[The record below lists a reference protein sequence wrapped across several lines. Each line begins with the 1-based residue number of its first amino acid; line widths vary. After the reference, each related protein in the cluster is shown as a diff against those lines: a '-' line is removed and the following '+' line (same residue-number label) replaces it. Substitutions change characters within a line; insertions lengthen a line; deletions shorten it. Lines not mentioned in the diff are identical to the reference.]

1 MKLLFMRIINFKQ
14 FYGEQTVT
22 FSAEKDLNVTIFH
35 GLNGTGKTSLFTSI
49 NWCLYGTGDE
59 GTGELLNKQAFE
71 ESKDGSTIPVVVTI
85 GFRDKGI
92 EYIAER
98 VRYFTKRDNET
109 NFVRNE
115 FTLTQLDR
123 LGNTKVIPNPEG
135 KMDSILPKNVRE
147 YFFFDGEKMDD
158 LTKPGNSKIEEAI
171 KNIMRLPIIDKAEKH
186 LLGITREYR
195 SEIQRM
201 GDDRVDQLINIQ
213 NKLEEEIDQLKTQN
227 KNREQEIIKGNRQI
241 EEIESLLADSREV
254 GDLQVQRNSL
264 NSQIQRLEQ
273 QRGNLA
279 EAIFKLANLLFPIFL
294 TNKAAAT
301 LTLINSKVGQGK
313 IPSGIKEPFLQ
324 EILNKGICI
333 CGRPFEA
340 HSHAYDTLNELL
352 QQTQPNAFEDS
363 VLKLR
368 GEIST
373 ISRLTSERFSILSE
387 KSKEYNEKG
396 NEIEDLSRKVDE
408 LSRRI
413 GNSQEIDISALE
425 SKRAAF
431 VNSVKMLYQAVGQ
444 CEAKI
449 NQKQDQIVEI
459 IREREVEEKKQQ
471 ELVKLSMREKMA
483 RLSTEYMTSIR
494 ERFYE
499 ETRKQIESETKK
511 VFDTLA
517 WKTEQFNE
525 IRLDQD
531 FHLEVIDRWNKP
543 SREEMGAGERQIL
556 SLSFIAAMVRLSGE
570 EAPVIMDTPFARL
583 SGNHLKNVAN
593 KLPDLVPQLVLFV
606 TDQEWNDSSKAG
618 LEPRVGAQY
627 QLHFID
633 GCTTIEEVPFA

>member
-1 MKLLFMRIINFKQ
+1 MKLLYIRIINFKQ

-22 FSAEKDLNVTIFH
+22 FSAEDDLNITVFH
-35 GLNGTGKTSLFTSI
+35 GLNGAGKTSLFTSI

-71 ESKDGSTIPVVVTI
+71 ESREGSSTPVVITI

-98 VRYFTKRDNET
+98 VRSFTKIDNQAILGKSD
-109 NFVRNE
+109 
-115 FTLTQLDR
+115 FTLTQIDR
-123 LGNTKVIPNPEG
+123 SGNYKVIPNPEG

-147 YFFFDGEKMDD
+147 YFFFNGEKMDD
-158 LTKPGNSKIEEAI
+158 LTKPGNSKIEDAI

-201 GDDRVDQLINIQ
+201 GDDKVDQLINDQIR
-213 NKLEEEIDQLKTQN
+213 LEGEIDQLKTQN
-227 KNREQEIIKGNRQI
+227 KIREQEISKGNRQI
-241 EEIESLLADSREV
+241 DDLEALLADSREV
-254 GDLQVQRNSL
+254 GNLQTQRNSI
-264 NSQIQRLEQ
+264 NSQILKLEQ
-273 QRGNLA
+273 ERGNLA
-279 EAIFKLANLLFPIFL
+279 ESIFKLVNLSYPIFL
-294 TNKAAAT
+294 KNKAASA
-301 LTLINSKVGQGK
+301 LNLINSKVGQSK
-313 IPSGIKEPFLQ
+313 IPSGIREHLLK
-324 EILNKGICI
+324 EILDKGVCI
-333 CGRPFEA
+333 CGRSFEA
-340 HSHAYDTLNELL
+340 HTEVSATLNELL
-352 QQTQPNAFEDS
+352 HQTAPNTIEDS

-373 ISRLTSERFSILSE
+373 ISRLTSERLSLLSE
-387 KSKEYNEKG
+387 KSKAYMEKG
-396 NEIEDLSRKVDE
+396 NEIEDLSRKLDE

-413 GNSQEIDISALE
+413 GNSQDIDISALE
-425 SKRAAF
+425 SKRVAF
-431 VNSVKMLYQAVGQ
+431 VTSVKMLYQAVGQ
-444 CEAKI
+444 GEAKI
-449 NQKQDQIVEI
+449 SQLQNQIVEV
-459 IREREVEEKKQQ
+459 IRKRDLEERKQK

-483 RLSTEYMTSIR
+483 RLATESMTSIK

-511 VFDTLA
+511 VFHTLA
-517 WKTEQFNE
+517 WKTDQFNE

-531 FHLEVIDRWNKP
+531 FHLEIMDRWNRP
-543 SREEMGAGERQIL
+543 SREELSAGERQIL

-583 SGNHLKNVAN
+583 SGNHLKNVAIE
-593 KLPDLVPQLVLFV
+593 LPDLVPQLVLFV